1 MRVSAQLV
9 IQMMDRNGDMKLDKK
24 EHGIQISKMG
34 ADWDLTEG
42 TSTIDRK
49 WIT

>member
-42 TSTIDRK
+42 TSTINRK
-49 WIT
+49 